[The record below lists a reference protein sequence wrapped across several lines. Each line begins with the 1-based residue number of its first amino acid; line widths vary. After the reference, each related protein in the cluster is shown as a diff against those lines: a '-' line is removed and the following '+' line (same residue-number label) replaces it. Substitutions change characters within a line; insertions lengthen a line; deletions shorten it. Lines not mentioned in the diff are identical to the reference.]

1 MRRLLYL
8 IIYIL
13 PSPFLFAQVTAP
25 SQQGRAG
32 GVSLVEALQALAQE
46 HPDYTIDIM
55 TEVLTEL
62 RTTARPKGQ
71 SVPDDVRRL
80 CKGLP
85 VRMNTDGR
93 HITVQAKRKQRLQAI
108 VLGGYVEDGFLKM
121 PLPEARVSI
130 LSTDSTVVVDS
141 AQITRF
147 FGRNMRLVGAHYAA
161 EVSGLLKEY
170 LVRAQLDGYDDQWQ
184 RVAVPAGEKEVD
196 VPTLSMHKMQGKT
209 MKELVVTATKV
220 KFFWRGDTLVYDA
233 TAFQLP
239 QGSMLGD
246 LIRQM
251 PGVTLN
257 EQGEI
262 FVNGRKV
269 DELLLGS
276 HTFFGGNKRVL
287 MENLP
292 YYTVK
297 TLKVYEK
304 QTEKNEAL
312 GYDVEPKK
320 YVMDVNLK
328 DEYSRGYIA
337 NVEVAGGTEKRYL
350 GRGFLLG
357 FTNRVR
363 STFLGNINNVNET
376 RHVGQQGHW
385 RPGTAPQSLLT
396 TRSVAGEVAYY
407 AKEDKVKEIFR
418 AEFTSTNDEQTMRQ
432 RREQYLDGLTP
443 TSRTETFN
451 RLSNNRLN
459 LHNEFTVKKPWTF
472 ITADFRYAHRNG
484 SMHSAFEEWADSLTI
499 LQRTVG
505 MNEGTT
511 WGLTADAQ
519 GTVKFRRPKQHIS
532 YYGWVNHDS
541 EETEEGTQYQTSPLK
556 DPPQPSLK
564 GREKASPFKGEVGEG
579 LSSPNAGESLNSRS
593 IRNRYTGGMVSL
605 TYFKELGHD
614 LQLSAGD
621 GANVTVTDNHDWLYH
636 PDTLLLPSQLD
647 ALTAITDPSNS
658 YDLHRRRW
666 EHNPGVSLSKH
677 GTYMHPQIHMTIGYQ
692 RWSIGMGVPVVHER
706 IHYQRGLF
714 SPPFKGGA
722 GGGSID
728 TIARQTT
735 VVLDPHASFR
745 HVWKD
750 GKRDISLHAG
760 YKNTPAELLDRIDW
774 RDDSRPL
781 VVKLGNHALKGTAK
795 TSLGASY
802 SDQTAPRQGMYYL
815 DAKFDYHHRAVS
827 QSVTYNPATG
837 VYTYKP
843 MNISGTYVAHA
854 NFSTDRKIGQ
864 KGYWTWHV
872 NSGIDWNHAKDHAML
887 ASPAPDA
894 PRSVPDGFRSVL
906 DGFSLET
913 TSHVNTVNTLTLNSA
928 GHIQYDHNHL
938 NIRALADARWR
949 HSEGQMQDF
958 AVLNAIDFHYGLTA
972 RYTTPRLWAKASE
985 GLTLSADGI
994 MYSRRGYGNSLLN
1007 TDDFVLNASL
1017 SQPLWKGK
1025 LILRMEAFDLLHQ
1038 LSATHYEVNALG
1050 RTETWYR
1057 TLPRYVMLHVVYHW
1071 NRNPKR

>member
-1 MRRLLYL
+1 
-8 IIYIL
+8 
-13 PSPFLFAQVTAP
+13 
-25 SQQGRAG
+25 
-32 GVSLVEALQALAQE
+32 LQALAHD
-46 HPDYTIDIM
+46 HPEYTIDIL
-55 TEVLTEL
+55 TDGLTEL
-62 RTTARPKGQ
+62 RTSARTRGQ

-85 VRMNTDGR
+85 VRVNTDGR
-93 HITVQAKRKQRLQAI
+93 HITVQSKRKQRLQTI

-121 PLPEARVSI
+121 PLPEARISVFAA
-130 LSTDSTVVVDS
+130 DSTVVVDS
-141 AQITRF
+141 AQMVRF
-147 FGRNMRLVGAHYAA
+147 YGRSMRLVGAHYTA
-161 EVSGLLKEY
+161 EVSGLPKEY
-170 LVRAQLDGYDDQWQ
+170 LVRAQLDGYEDQWQ
-184 RVAVPAGEKEVD
+184 RVPVPAGEQEVE
-196 VPTLSMHKMQGKT
+196 VPKLRMRKMQGKT
-209 MKELVVTATKV
+209 LKEVVVTATKV

-233 TAFQLP
+233 TAFQMP

-337 NVEVAGGTEKRYL
+337 NVEAAGGTDKRYL

-357 FTNRVR
+357 FTDRVR
-363 STFLGNINNVNET
+363 TTLLGNINNVNES
-376 RHVGQQGHW
+376 RHIGQQGHW

-407 AKEDKVKEIFR
+407 AKEDKVKNIFR
-418 AEFTSTNDEQTMRQ
+418 AEFTSTSDEQTMHQ

-443 TSRTETFN
+443 TARTEAFN
-451 RLSNNRLN
+451 RQGNNRLN
-459 LHNEFTVKKPWTF
+459 LHNDFTLKKPWTYV
-472 ITADFRYAHRNG
+472 TADFRYAHRDG

-505 MNEGTT
+505 MSEGTT
-511 WGLTADAQ
+511 WGLSADAQ
-519 GTVKFRRPKQHIS
+519 GTIRFRRPKQHIS
-532 YYGWVNHDS
+532 YSGWVNH
-541 EETEEGTQYQTSPLK
+541 ETEKKEEGTQYQTTSTGK
-556 DPPQPSLK
+556 
-564 GREKASPFKGEVGEG
+564 
-579 LSSPNAGESLNSRS
+579 SLNARS
-593 IRNRYTGGMVSL
+593 IRNRWTGGVASF
-605 TYFKELGHD
+605 TYHKELGHD
-614 LQLSAGD
+614 LTLSAGD

-647 ALTAITDPSNS
+647 ALAAITDPRNS

-666 EHNPGVSLSKH
+666 EHKPGISLSKH
-677 GTYMHPQIHMTIGYQ
+677 GTYIHPQVHMTVGYQ

-706 IHYQRGLF
+706 ISYQRGV
-714 SPPFKGGA
+714 
-722 GGGSID
+722 ID

-735 VVLDPHASFR
+735 VILDPHASFR

-750 GKRDISLHAG
+750 GKRDVSLHAG
-760 YKNTPAELLDRIDW
+760 YKNAPAELLDRIDW
-774 RDDSRPL
+774 RDDSQPL
-781 VVKLGNHALKGTAK
+781 IVKLGNHDLKGTAK
-795 TSLGASY
+795 TSLSASY
-802 SDQTAPRQGMYYL
+802 YDRTAPRQGMYYL
-815 DAKFDYHHRAVS
+815 DAKFDYYHRVVS
-827 QSVTYNPATG
+827 QSVAYSPATG

-843 MNISGTYVAHA
+843 TNISGTYVAHA

-887 ASPAPDA
+887 QTPSSLPVKGRSRPLTHSESP
-894 PRSVPDGFRSVL
+894 
-906 DGFSLET
+906 SLYGKAGEGL
-913 TSHVNTVNTLTLNSA
+913 NTVNTLTLNGA
-928 GHIQYDHNHL
+928 GHIQYDHNRL
-938 NIRALADARWR
+938 NIRALAEARWR

-958 AVLNAIDFHYGLTA
+958 AVLNATDFHYGLTA
-972 RYTTPRLWAKASE
+972 RYTTPDLGKKAG

-994 MYSRRGYGNSLLN
+994 MYSRRGYGSSLLN

-1017 SQPLWKGK
+1017 SQPFWKGK
-1025 LILRMEAFDLLHQ
+1025 LILRLEAFDLLHQ
-1038 LSATHYEVNALG
+1038 LSSTRYEVNALG

-1071 NRNPKR
+1071 NRNPKRDR

>member
-1 MRRLLYL
+1 MRRFLYL
-8 IIYIL
+8 IIYL
-13 PSPFLFAQVTAP
+13 LSSSFLSAQVTAP
-25 SQQGRAG
+25 SQDTSQPLREGKGERAG
-32 GVSLVEALQALAQE
+32 GESLIEALQALAQE
-46 HPDYTIDIM
+46 HPDYTIDIL
-55 TEVLTEL
+55 TEGLTEL
-62 RTTARPKGQ
+62 RTSARTRGQ
-71 SVPDDVRRL
+71 DVPNDVRRL

-85 VRMNTDGR
+85 VRVNTDGR
-93 HITVQAKRKQRLQAI
+93 HITVQAKRKQRLQTI

-121 PLPEARVSI
+121 PLPEARISV
-130 LSTDSTVVVDS
+130 LAADSTVVVDS
-141 AQITRF
+141 AQMVRF
-147 FGRNMRLVGAHYAA
+147 YGRGMRLVGAHYTA
-161 EVSGLLKEY
+161 EVSGLPKEY

-184 RVAVPAGEKEVD
+184 RVPVPAGEQEGEV
-196 VPTLSMHKMQGKT
+196 PKLSMRKMQGKT
-209 MKELVVTATKV
+209 LKEVVVTATKV

-233 TAFQLP
+233 TAFQMP

-276 HTFFGGNKRVL
+276 HTFFGSNKRVL

-337 NVEVAGGTEKRYL
+337 NVEAAGGTDKRYL

-357 FTNRVR
+357 FTDRVR
-363 STFLGNINNVNET
+363 TTLLGNLNNVNES
-376 RHVGQQGHW
+376 RHVGEQGHW
-385 RPGTAPQSLLT
+385 RPGSAPQSLLT

-407 AKEDKVKEIFR
+407 AKEDKVKNHFR
-418 AEFTSTNDEQTMRQ
+418 TEFTSTSDEQTMRQ
-432 RREQYLDGLTP
+432 RREQYLGGLT
-443 TSRTETFN
+443 TTARTEAFN
-451 RLSNNRLN
+451 RVGNNRLN
-459 LHNEFTVKKPWTF
+459 LHNDFTLKKPWTYV
-472 ITADFRYAHRNG
+472 TADFRYAHRNG
-484 SMHSAFEEWADSLTI
+484 SMHSAFEERADSLTI

-505 MNEGTT
+505 MNEATT

-532 YYGWVNHDS
+532 YYGYVNHQD
-541 EETEEGTQYQTSPLK
+541 EKTEEGTRYQTAEVACPTV
-556 DPPQPSLK
+556 PPSGQTTH
-564 GREKASPFKGEVGEG
+564 
-579 LSSPNAGESLNSRS
+579 NSRS
-593 IRNRYTGGMVSL
+593 IRNRWTGGMASL
-605 TYFKELGHD
+605 SYHKELGHD
-614 LQLSAGD
+614 LTLSAGD
-621 GANVTVTDNHDWLYH
+621 GADVIVSDNHDWLYH

-647 ALTAITDPSNS
+647 ALTAITDPQNS
-658 YDLHRRRW
+658 YDQHRRRW
-666 EHNPGVSLSKH
+666 EHKPGVSLSKH
-677 GTYMHPQIHMTIGYQ
+677 GTYMHPQVHMTIGYQ

-706 IHYQRGLF
+706 IHYQRGQ
-714 SPPFKGGA
+714 
-722 GGGSID
+722 ID

-735 VVLDPHASFR
+735 LILDPHASFR

-750 GKRDISLHAG
+750 GKRDFRLSAG
-760 YKNTPAELLDRIDW
+760 YKNAPAELLDRIDW

-781 VVKLGNHALKGTAK
+781 VVKLGNHNLKGAAR
-795 TSLGASY
+795 TSLSASY

-815 DAKFDYHHRAVS
+815 DAKFDYYHRVVS
-827 QSVTYNPATG
+827 QSVAYNPATG

-864 KGYWTWHV
+864 KGRWTWHV

-887 ASPAPDA
+887 QTPSSLPVKERSRPLTHSESP
-894 PRSVPDGFRSVL
+894 
-906 DGFSLET
+906 SLYGRAGEGL
-913 TSHVNTVNTLTLNSA
+913 NTVNTLTLNGA
-928 GHIQYDHNHL
+928 GHIQYDHKGL
-938 NIRALADARWR
+938 NIRALAEARWR
-949 HSEGQMQDF
+949 HSEGLREGEQGSGMGQMQDF
-958 AVLNAIDFHYGLTA
+958 AVLNAVDFQYGLTA

-994 MYSRRGYGNSLLN
+994 MYSRRGYGSSLLN

-1017 SQPLWKGK
+1017 SQPFWKSK
-1025 LILRMEAFDLLHQ
+1025 LILRLEAFDLLHQ
-1038 LSATHYEVNALG
+1038 LSPTHYEVNALG

-1057 TLPRYVMLHVVYHW
+1057 TLPRYVMFHVVYHW
-1071 NRNPKR
+1071 NRNPKRNR

>member
-1 MRRLLYL
+1 MKKLLYL
-8 IIYIL
+8 IIYIYS
-13 PSPFLFAQVTAP
+13 SPFLSAQVTAP
-25 SQQGRAG
+25 SQHGRAG
-32 GVSLVEALQALAQE
+32 GESLIEALQALAQE
-46 HPDYTIDIM
+46 HPDYTIDIL
-55 TEVLTEL
+55 TEGLTEL
-62 RTTARPKGQ
+62 RTSARTRGRG
-71 SVPDDVRRL
+71 VPDDVRRL

-85 VRMNTDGR
+85 VRVNTDGR
-93 HITVQAKRKQRLQAI
+93 HITVQAKRKQRLQTI

-121 PLPEARVSI
+121 PLPEARIYV
-130 LSTDSTVVVDS
+130 LAADSTVVVDS
-141 AQITRF
+141 AQMVRF
-147 FGRNMRLVGAHYAA
+147 YGRGMRLVGAHYTA
-161 EVSGLLKEY
+161 EVSGLPKEY

-184 RVAVPAGEKEVD
+184 RVPVPAGEQEVE
-196 VPTLSMHKMQGKT
+196 VPKLSMRKMQGKT
-209 MKELVVTATKV
+209 LKEVVVTATKV

-276 HTFFGGNKRVL
+276 RTFFGGNKRVL

-304 QTEKNEAL
+304 QTDKNEAL

-337 NVEVAGGTEKRYL
+337 NVEAAGGTDKRYL

-357 FTNRVR
+357 FTDRVR
-363 STFLGNINNVNET
+363 TTLLGNLNNVNES
-376 RHVGQQGHW
+376 RHVGEQGHW
-385 RPGTAPQSLLT
+385 RPGSAPQSLLT

-407 AKEDKVKEIFR
+407 AKEDKVKNVFR
-418 AEFTSTNDEQTMRQ
+418 AEFTSTSDEQTMHQ
-432 RREQYLDGLTP
+432 RREQYLDGLKP
-443 TSRTETFN
+443 TAQIEAFN
-451 RLSNNRLN
+451 RLGNNRLN
-459 LHNEFTVKKPWTF
+459 LHNDFTLKKPWTCV
-472 ITADFRYAHRNG
+472 TADFRYAHRDG

-505 MNEGTT
+505 MSEGTT

-519 GTVKFRRPKQHIS
+519 GTIRFRRPKQHIS
-532 YYGWVNHDS
+532 YYGWINH
-541 EETEEGTQYQTSPLK
+541 ETEKTEEGTQYQTTNTGK
-556 DPPQPSLK
+556 
-564 GREKASPFKGEVGEG
+564 
-579 LSSPNAGESLNSRS
+579 SLNARS
-593 IRNRYTGGMVSL
+593 IRNRWTGGMASL
-605 TYFKELGHD
+605 SYHKELGHD
-614 LQLSAGD
+614 LTLSAGD
-621 GANVTVTDNHDWLYH
+621 GANITVTDNHDWLYH

-647 ALTAITDPSNS
+647 ALAAITDPRNS

-666 EHNPGVSLSKH
+666 EHKPSISLSKS
-677 GTYMHPQIHMTIGYQ
+677 GTYIHPQIHMTVGYQ

-706 IHYQRGLF
+706 ISYQRGV
-714 SPPFKGGA
+714 
-722 GGGSID
+722 ID

-735 VVLDPHASFR
+735 VILDPHASFR

-750 GKRDISLHAG
+750 GKRDISFHAG
-760 YKNTPAELLDRIDW
+760 YKNAPAELLDRIDW
-774 RDDSRPL
+774 RDDSHPL
-781 VVKLGNHALKGTAK
+781 IVKIGNPDLKGTAK
-795 TSLGASY
+795 TSLSASY
-802 SDQTAPRQGMYYL
+802 YDRTAPRQGMYYL
-815 DAKFDYHHRAVS
+815 DAKFDYYHRAVS
-827 QSVTYNPATG
+827 QSVAYNPATG

-843 MNISGTYVAHA
+843 RNISGTYVAHA

-864 KGYWTWHV
+864 KGRWTWHV

-887 ASPAPDA
+887 QTPPSLPVKKEAP
-894 PRSVPDGFRSVL
+894 
-906 DGFSLET
+906 SLTGGPGEGL
-913 TSHVNTVNTLTLNSA
+913 NTVNTLTLNGA
-928 GHIQYDHNHL
+928 GHIQYDHKGL
-938 NIRALADARWR
+938 NIRALAEARWR
-949 HSEGQMQDF
+949 HSEGLREGGQGSGMGQMQDF
-958 AVLNAIDFHYGLTA
+958 AVLNAVDFQYGLTA

-994 MYSRRGYGNSLLN
+994 MYSRRGYGSSLLN

-1017 SQPLWKGK
+1017 SQPLFRGR
-1025 LILRMEAFDLLHQ
+1025 LILRLEAFDLLHQ
-1038 LSATHYEVNALG
+1038 LSSTRYEVNALG

-1057 TLPRYVMLHVVYHW
+1057 TLPRYVMFHVVYHW
-1071 NRNPKR
+1071 SRTPKTAGK

>member
-13 PSPFLFAQVTAP
+13 SSPFLSAQVTAP
-25 SQQGRAG
+25 SLQGRAG
-32 GVSLVEALQALAQE
+32 GESLVEALQALAQK
-46 HPDYTIDIM
+46 HPDYTIDIL
-55 TEVLTEL
+55 TDGLTEL
-62 RTTARPKGQ
+62 RISARPKGQ

-85 VRMNTDGR
+85 VRVNTDGK
-93 HITVQAKRKQRLQAI
+93 HITVQAKRKQRLQTI
-108 VLGGYVEDGFLKM
+108 VLGGKVEDGFLKM
-121 PLPEARVSI
+121 PLPEAHVSI
-130 LSTDSTVVVDS
+130 LSADSTVIVDS
-141 AQITRF
+141 AQMTPFI
-147 FGRNMRLVGAHYAA
+147 GRGERIVMAHYAA
-161 EVSGLLKEY
+161 EVSGLAKEY

-184 RVAVPAGEKEVD
+184 RVPVPAGEKEVE
-196 VPTLSMHKMQGKT
+196 VPKLSMRKMQGKT

-220 KFFWRGDTLVYDA
+220 KFFWRGDTLIYDA

-337 NVEVAGGTEKRYL
+337 NVEAAGGTDKRYL

-357 FTNRVR
+357 FTDRVR
-363 STFLGNINNVNET
+363 TTLLGNINNVNES
-376 RHVGQQGHW
+376 RHIGQQGHW

-418 AEFTSTNDEQTMRQ
+418 AEFTSTSDEQTMHQ

-443 TSRTETFN
+443 TARTDAFN
-451 RLSNNRLN
+451 RQGNNRLN
-459 LHNEFTVKKPWTF
+459 LHNEFTLKKPWTYV
-472 ITADFRYAHRNG
+472 TADFRYAHRDG
-484 SMHSAFEEWADSLTI
+484 SMHSAFEEKADSLTI

-505 MNEGTT
+505 MNEATT
-511 WGLTADAQ
+511 WGLSADAQ

-532 YYGWVNHDS
+532 YYTCVIHNN
-541 EETEEGTQYQTSPLK
+541 EETEEGSQYQTT
-556 DPPQPSLK
+556 
-564 GREKASPFKGEVGEG
+564 
-579 LSSPNAGESLNSRS
+579 NTGESLNARS
-593 IRNRYTGGMVSL
+593 IRNRWTGGLASL
-605 TYFKELGHD
+605 SYHKELGHD
-614 LQLSAGD
+614 LTLSVGD

-647 ALTAITDPSNS
+647 ALTAITDPGNS

-666 EHNPGVSLSKH
+666 EHKPGISLSKH
-677 GTYMHPQIHMTIGYQ
+677 GTYIHPQIHMTIGYQ
-692 RWSIGMGVPVVHER
+692 RWSISMGVPVVHER
-706 IHYQRGLF
+706 ISYQRGV
-714 SPPFKGGA
+714 
-722 GGGSID
+722 ID

-735 VVLDPHASFR
+735 VILDPHASFR

-750 GKRDISLHAG
+750 GKRDIHLHAS
-760 YKNTPAELLDRIDW
+760 YKNAPAELLDRIDW
-774 RDDSRPL
+774 RDDSHPL
-781 VVKLGNHALKGTAK
+781 IVKLGNHDLKGAAM
-795 TSLGASY
+795 TSLSASY

-815 DAKFDYHHRAVS
+815 DAKFDYYHRVVS
-827 QSVTYNPATG
+827 QSVAYNPATG

-843 MNISGTYVAHA
+843 QNISGTYVAHA

-872 NSGIDWNHAKDHAML
+872 NSGIDWNHAKDHAIIQTTPNL
-887 ASPAPDA
+887 PVEGRSRPLTHSESP
-894 PRSVPDGFRSVL
+894 
-906 DGFSLET
+906 SLYGRAGEGL
-913 TSHVNTVNTLTLNSA
+913 NTVNTLTLNGA
-928 GHIQYDHNHL
+928 GHIQYDHNRL
-938 NIRALADARWR
+938 NIRAQADARWR
-949 HSEGQMQDF
+949 HSNGQMYDF
-958 AVLNAIDFHYGLTA
+958 AVLNAVDFEYGLTA
-972 RYTTPRLWAKASE
+972 RYTTPDLGKKVG
-985 GLTLSADGI
+985 GLTLSADAT
-994 MYSRRGYGNSLLN
+994 MYSRRGYGSSLLN

-1017 SQPLWKGK
+1017 SQPFWKGK
-1025 LILRMEAFDLLHQ
+1025 LILRLEAFDLLHQ
-1038 LSATHYEVNALG
+1038 LSSTRYEVNALG

-1057 TLPRYVMLHVVYHW
+1057 TMPRYVMFHVVYHW
-1071 NRNPKR
+1071 NRNPKRGR

>member
-8 IIYIL
+8 IIYMFVSSHL
-13 PSPFLFAQVTAP
+13 SAQTNAE
-25 SQQGRAG
+25 G
-32 GVSLVEALQALAQE
+32 GTLLVEALQALAQA
-46 HPDYTIDIM
+46 HTDYTIDIM
-55 TEVLTEL
+55 TEGLTEL

-85 VRMNTDGR
+85 VKINTDGR
-93 HITVQAKRKQRLQAI
+93 HITVQAKRKQRLQTI
-108 VLGGYVEDGFLKM
+108 VLGGKVEDGFLKM
-121 PLPEARVSI
+121 PLPEAHISI
-130 LSTDSTVVVDS
+130 LATDSTVVVDK
-141 AQITRF
+141 APIMRF
-147 FGRNMRLVGAHYAA
+147 YGRGERIVMAHYAA
-161 EVSGLLKEY
+161 EVSGLPMEY

-184 RVAVPAGEKEVD
+184 RVPVPAGEQEVE
-196 VPTLSMHKMQGKT
+196 VPTLSMRKMQGKT
-209 MKELVVTATKV
+209 MKEVVVTATKV
-220 KFFWRGDTLVYDA
+220 KFFWHGDTLIYDA

-239 QGSMLGD
+239 EGSMLGD

-297 TLKVYEK
+297 NLKVYEK
-304 QTEKNEAL
+304 QTDKNEAL
-312 GYDVEPKK
+312 GYDVESKK

-337 NVEVAGGTEKRYL
+337 NVEAAGGTDQRYL

-357 FTNRVR
+357 FTDRLR
-363 STFLGNINNVNET
+363 LTLLGNVNNVNET
-376 RHVGQQGHW
+376 RHAGQSDHW
-385 RPGTAPQSLLT
+385 TPAKMPRSELT
-396 TRSVAGEVAYY
+396 TRSVAGEVSYY
-407 AKEDKVKEIFR
+407 AKEDKVKNNFR
-418 AEFTSTNDEQTMRQ
+418 AEFTSTSDEQTMRQ
-432 RREQYLDGLTP
+432 HREQYLDGLTP
-443 TSRTETFN
+443 TSRTESFN
-451 RLSNNRLN
+451 RQGNNRLN
-459 LHNEFTVKKPWTF
+459 LHNDFTVKKPWAY

-484 SMHSAFEEWADSLTI
+484 SMHSAFEEWNDSLLTA

-532 YYGWVNHDS
+532 YYTYVNHDN
-541 EETEEGTQYQTSPLK
+541 EETEEGTQFQTT
-556 DPPQPSLK
+556 
-564 GREKASPFKGEVGEG
+564 
-579 LSSPNAGESLNSRS
+579 SSSITEESLNSRS
-593 IRNRYTGGMVSL
+593 IRNHTTWGMASF
-605 TYFKELGHD
+605 TYHKELGHD
-614 LQLSAGD
+614 LTLSAGD
-621 GANVTVTDNHDWLYH
+621 GATAMVTDNHDWLYH

-647 ALTAITDPSNS
+647 ALTAITDPGNS

-666 EHNPGVSLSKH
+666 EHKPGVSLSKS
-677 GTYMHPQIHMTIGYQ
+677 GTYMHPLVHMTIGYQ
-692 RWSIGMGVPVVHER
+692 RWSIGMGVPVIHER
-706 IHYQRGLF
+706 LSYQRGV
-714 SPPFKGGA
+714 
-722 GGGSID
+722 ID

-735 VVLDPHASFR
+735 IVLDPHASFR
-745 HVWKD
+745 HVWKG
-750 GKRDISLHAG
+750 GKRDFHLSAS
-760 YKNTPAELLDRIDW
+760 YKNAPAELLDRIDW
-774 RDDSRPL
+774 RDDSHPL
-781 VVKLGNHALKGTAK
+781 VVKLGNHNLKGTAK
-795 TSLGASY
+795 TSVSAEY
-802 SDQTAPRQGMYYL
+802 SDWPTPLQSMYM

-827 QSVTYNPATG
+827 QSVTYDPATG
-837 VYTYKP
+837 VYTYQP

-872 NSGIDWNHAKDHAML
+872 NSGIDWNHAKDHSML
-887 ASPAPDA
+887 IGDT
-894 PRSVPDGFRSVL
+894 
-906 DGFSLET
+906 E
-913 TSHVNTVNTLTLNSA
+913 SHVNTVNTLTLNGA
-928 GHIQYDHNHL
+928 GHIQYDHKGL

-949 HSEGQMQDF
+949 HSEGEMQDF
-958 AVLNAIDFHYGLTA
+958 DVLNAIDYEYGLTA
-972 RYTTPRLWAKASE
+972 RYTTPALCGTKVG
-985 GLTLSADGI
+985 GLTLSADAT
-994 MYSRRGYGNSLLN
+994 MYSRRGYGSRDLN

-1017 SQPLWKGK
+1017 SQPFWKGK
-1025 LILRMEAFDLLHQ
+1025 LILRVEAFDLLHQ

-1057 TLPRYVMLHVVYHW
+1057 TLPRYVMFHVVYHW
-1071 NRNPKR
+1071 NRNPKRNK

>member
-13 PSPFLFAQVTAP
+13 VAGPLSAQEDGSRP
-25 SQQGRAG
+25 
-32 GVSLVEALQALAQE
+32 LIEALQTIARE
-46 HPDYTIDIM
+46 HPEYTIDIM
-55 TEVLTEL
+55 TEGLTEL
-62 RTTARPKGQ
+62 RTSVRPKGQ
-71 SVPDDVRRL
+71 RVLDDVRRL

-85 VRMNTDGR
+85 VKVNTDGR
-93 HITVQAKRKQRLQAI
+93 HITVQAKRKQRLQTI
-108 VLGGYVEDGFLKM
+108 VLGGKVEDGFLKM
-121 PLPEARVSI
+121 PLPEAHISI
-130 LSTDSTVVVDS
+130 FSADSTVVVDS
-141 AQITRF
+141 AQMMRF
-147 FGRNMRLVGAHYAA
+147 IGRGERIVMARYSA
-161 EVSGLLKEY
+161 EVSGLAKEY

-184 RVAVPAGEKEVD
+184 RVAVPAGEQEVEA
-196 VPTLSMHKMQGKT
+196 PTLSMRKMQGKT

-220 KFFWRGDTLVYDA
+220 KFFWRGDTLIYDA

-239 QGSMLGD
+239 EGSMLGD

-257 EQGEI
+257 DQGEI
-262 FVNGRKV
+262 FVHGRKV

-297 TLKVYEK
+297 TVKVYEK

-312 GYDVEPKK
+312 GYDVEPRK

-337 NVEVAGGTEKRYL
+337 NVEAAGGTEKRYL

-357 FTNRVR
+357 FTDRLR
-363 STFLGNINNVNET
+363 LTLLGNVNNVNET
-376 RHVGQQGHW
+376 RHAGQSGHW
-385 RPGTAPQSLLT
+385 TPAKMPRSELT
-396 TRSVAGEVAYY
+396 TRSVAGELAYY

-432 RREQYLDGLTP
+432 HREQYLGGLKP
-443 TSRTETFN
+443 TAQTEAFN
-451 RLSNNRLN
+451 RQGNNRLN
-459 LHNEFTVKKPWTF
+459 LHNDLTIKKPWTY

-519 GTVKFRRPKQHIS
+519 GTVKFRRPKQHIF
-532 YYGWVNHDS
+532 YYGWVNYEN
-541 EETEEGTQYQTSPLK
+541 EETEEGKLYQTTPL
-556 DPPQPSLK
+556 
-564 GREKASPFKGEVGEG
+564 
-579 LSSPNAGESLNSRS
+579 PNKGESLNARS
-593 IRNRYTGGMVSL
+593 IRNRWTGGVASF
-605 TYFKELGHD
+605 TYHKELGHD
-614 LQLSAGD
+614 LTLSAGD

-647 ALTAITDPSNS
+647 ALTAITDPRNS

-666 EHNPGVSLSKH
+666 EHKPGISLSKN
-677 GTYMHPQIHMTIGYQ
+677 GTYIHPQVHMTVGYQ

-735 VVLDPHASFR
+735 VILDPHASFR

-750 GKRDISLHAG
+750 GKRDIRLHAS
-760 YKNTPAELLDRIDW
+760 YKNAPAELLDRIDW
-774 RDDSRPL
+774 RDDSHPL
-781 VVKLGNHALKGTAK
+781 IVKLGNHNLKGAAG
-795 TSLGASY
+795 TSLSAEY
-802 SDQTAPRQGMYYL
+802 FDRTAPRQGMYYL
-815 DAKFDYHHRAVS
+815 DAKFDYYHRIVS
-827 QSVTYNPATG
+827 QSVAYNPATG

-887 ASPAPDA
+887 VGDS
-894 PRSVPDGFRSVL
+894 
-906 DGFSLET
+906 E
-913 TSHVNTVNTLTLNSA
+913 SHVNTVNNLTLNGA
-928 GHIQYDHNHL
+928 GHIQYDHKGL

-949 HSEGQMQDF
+949 HSEGQMRDF
-958 AVLNAIDFHYGLTA
+958 DVLNAIDFEYGLTA
-972 RYTTPRLWAKASE
+972 RYTTPAFCGTKVG
-985 GLTLSADGI
+985 GLTLSADAT
-994 MYSRRGYGNSLLN
+994 MYSRRGYGSLDLN

-1017 SQPLWKGK
+1017 SQPFWKGK
-1025 LILRMEAFDLLHQ
+1025 LILRVEAFDLLGQ
-1038 LSATHYEVNALG
+1038 LSCTQYEVNALG

-1057 TLPRYVMLHVVYHW
+1057 TLPRYLMFHVVYHW
-1071 NRNPKR
+1071 NRNPKTRGK

>member
-1 MRRLLYL
+1 MKKLLYL
-8 IIYIL
+8 IIYVCAVCPL
-13 PSPFLFAQVTAP
+13 SAQTKTE
-25 SQQGRAG
+25 G
-32 GVSLVEALQALAQE
+32 GTLLVEALQALAQA
-46 HPDYTIDIM
+46 HTDYTIDIM
-55 TEVLTEL
+55 TEGLTEL
-62 RTTARPKGQ
+62 RTTARLKGQ

-85 VRMNTDGR
+85 VRVNTDGR
-93 HITVQAKRKQRLQAI
+93 HITVQAKRRQRLQTI

-121 PLPEARVSI
+121 PLPEARISV
-130 LSTDSTVVVDS
+130 LAADSTVVVDS
-141 AQITRF
+141 AQMTRF
-147 FGRNMRLVGAHYAA
+147 YGRNMRLVGAHYAA
-161 EVSGLLKEY
+161 EVSGLPREY
-170 LVRAQLDGYDDQWQ
+170 LVRAQLDGYDDLWQ
-184 RVAVPAGEKEVD
+184 RVPVPAGEKEVE
-196 VPTLSMHKMQGKT
+196 VPKLSMRKMQGKT

-297 TLKVYEK
+297 TVKVYEK

-337 NVEVAGGTEKRYL
+337 NVEAAGGWPIPNPSRREGNHPSLGEGKGVGL

-357 FTNRVR
+357 FTDRVR
-363 STFLGNINNVNET
+363 TTLLGNINNVNES
-376 RHVGQQGHW
+376 RHIGQQDHW
-385 RPGTAPQSLLT
+385 RPGSAPQSLLT

-418 AEFTSTNDEQTMRQ
+418 AEFTSTSNEQTMRQ

-443 TSRTETFN
+443 TARTESFN
-451 RLSNNRLN
+451 RQGNNRLN
-459 LHNEFTVKKPWTF
+459 LHNDFTLKKPWTYV
-472 ITADFRYAHRNG
+472 TADFRYAHRNG
-484 SMHSAFEEWADSLTI
+484 SMRSAFEERADSLTI

-511 WGLTADAQ
+511 WGLSADAQ
-519 GTVKFRRPKQHIS
+519 GTIKFHRPKQHIS
-532 YYGWVNHDS
+532 YFGWINYEN
-541 EETEEGTQYQTSPLK
+541 EETEEGEKTLSNL
-556 DPPQPSLK
+556 SLK
-564 GREKASPFKGEVGEG
+564 GRGFLPSFEEG
-579 LSSPNAGESLNSRS
+579 QGRVFNARS
-593 IRNRYTGGMVSL
+593 IRNRYTGGMASL
-605 TYFKELGHD
+605 SYFKDLGHD
-614 LQLSAGD
+614 LQLSVGD
-621 GANVTVTDNHDWLYH
+621 GANVTVTDNHDWVYH

-666 EHNPGVSLSKH
+666 EHKPGISLSKN
-677 GTYMHPQIHMTIGYQ
+677 GTYIHPQIHMTVGYQ
-692 RWSIGMGVPVVHER
+692 RWSIGMGVPVLHER
-706 IHYQRGLF
+706 IHYQRGV
-714 SPPFKGGA
+714 
-722 GGGSID
+722 ID

-735 VVLDPHASFR
+735 VILDPHASFR

-750 GKRDISLHAG
+750 GKRDFRLSTG
-760 YKNTPAELLDRIDW
+760 YKNAPAELLDRIDW

-781 VVKLGNHALKGTAK
+781 IVKLGNHNLKGAAR
-795 TSLGASY
+795 TSLSAEY
-802 SDQTAPRQGMYYL
+802 FDHTAPRQGMYYL
-815 DAKFDYHHRAVS
+815 DAKFDYYHRTVS
-827 QSVTYNPATG
+827 QSVAYNPATG
-837 VYTYKP
+837 VYTYQP
-843 MNISGTYVAHA
+843 TNVRGTYVAHA

-887 ASPAPDA
+887 S
-894 PRSVPDGFRSVL
+894 RSVPDGSASVPDSSRSVPDGSSSVL
-906 DGFSLET
+906 DGFSLEPQ
-913 TSHVNTVNTLTLNSA
+913 SHLNTVNTLTLNGA

-938 NIRALADARWR
+938 NLRALAEARWR
-949 HSEGQMQDF
+949 HSEGAMQDF
-958 AVLNAIDFHYGLTA
+958 AVLNAVDFHYGLTA

-1025 LILRMEAFDLLHQ
+1025 LILRVEAFDLLHQ
-1038 LSATHYEVNALG
+1038 LSTTHYEVNALG

>member
-8 IIYIL
+8 IIYVCVAGQL
-13 PSPFLFAQVTAP
+13 SAQTKTE
-25 SQQGRAG
+25 G
-32 GVSLVEALQALAQE
+32 GTLLAEALQALAQE
-46 HPDYTIDIM
+46 HTDYTIDIM
-55 TEVLTEL
+55 TEGLTEL

-85 VRMNTDGR
+85 VKVNMDGR
-93 HITVQAKRKQRLQAI
+93 HITVQAKRKQRLQTI

-121 PLPEARVSI
+121 PLPEARISVFAA
-130 LSTDSTVVVDS
+130 DSTMVVDS
-141 AQITRF
+141 AQMVRF
-147 FGRNMRLVGAHYAA
+147 YGRGMRLVGAHYTA
-161 EVSGLLKEY
+161 EVSGLPKEY

-184 RVAVPAGEKEVD
+184 RVPVPAGEQEVE
-196 VPTLSMHKMQGKT
+196 VPKLSMRKMQGKT
-209 MKELVVTATKV
+209 LKEVVVTATKV

-304 QTEKNEAL
+304 QTDKNEAL

-337 NVEVAGGTEKRYL
+337 NVEAAGGTDKRYL

-357 FTNRVR
+357 FTDRVR
-363 STFLGNINNVNET
+363 TTLLGNINNVNES
-376 RHVGQQGHW
+376 RHIGQQGHW

-407 AKEDKVKEIFR
+407 ATEDKVKNVLR
-418 AEFTSTNDEQTMRQ
+418 AEFTSTSDEQTMHQ
-432 RREQYLDGLTP
+432 RREQYLDGLT
-443 TSRTETFN
+443 TTARTETFN
-451 RLSNNRLN
+451 RQGNNRLN
-459 LHNEFTVKKPWTF
+459 LHNDFTLKKPWTYV
-472 ITADFRYAHRNG
+472 TADFRYAHRDG

-505 MNEGTT
+505 MSEGTT

-519 GTVKFRRPKQHIS
+519 GTIKFRRPKQHIS
-532 YYGWVNHDS
+532 YNGWVNYEN
-541 EETEEGTQYQTSPLK
+541 EETEEGTQYQTNN
-556 DPPQPSLK
+556 PS
-564 GREKASPFKGEVGEG
+564 GT
-579 LSSPNAGESLNSRS
+579 GESHNARS
-593 IRNRYTGGMVSL
+593 IRNRWTGGVASF
-605 TYFKELGHD
+605 TYHKELGHD
-614 LQLSAGD
+614 LTLSAGD

-647 ALTAITDPSNS
+647 ALRAITDPRNS

-666 EHNPGVSLSKH
+666 EHKPGISLSKS
-677 GTYMHPQIHMTIGYQ
+677 GTYIHPQIHMTVGYQ

-706 IHYQRGLF
+706 ISYQRGV
-714 SPPFKGGA
+714 
-722 GGGSID
+722 ID

-735 VVLDPHASFR
+735 VILDPHASFR

-760 YKNTPAELLDRIDW
+760 YKNAPAELLDRINW
-774 RDDSRPL
+774 RDDSHPL
-781 VVKLGNHALKGTAK
+781 VVKLGNPDLKGTAM
-795 TSLGASY
+795 TSLSASY
-802 SDQTAPRQGMYYL
+802 YDRTAPRQGMYYL
-815 DAKFDYHHRAVS
+815 DAKFDYYHRVVS
-827 QSVTYNPATG
+827 QSVAYNPATG

-843 MNISGTYVAHA
+843 QNISGTYVAHA

-887 ASPAPDA
+887 QTPPSLPVEGRRPPVRREEAP
-894 PRSVPDGFRSVL
+894 
-906 DGFSLET
+906 SLTGGQGEGL
-913 TSHVNTVNTLTLNSA
+913 NTVNTLTLNGA
-928 GHIQYDHNHL
+928 GHIQYDHNRL
-938 NIRALADARWR
+938 NIRALAEARWR

-958 AVLNAIDFHYGLTA
+958 AVLNATEFHYGLTA
-972 RYTTPRLWAKASE
+972 RYTTPDLGKKAG

-994 MYSRRGYGNSLLN
+994 MYSRRGYGSSLLN

-1017 SQPLWKGK
+1017 SQPFWKGK
-1025 LILRMEAFDLLHQ
+1025 LILRVEAFDLLHQ
-1038 LSATHYEVNALG
+1038 LSSTRYEVNALG

-1057 TLPRYVMLHVVYHW
+1057 TLPRYVMFHVVYHW

>member
-1 MRRLLYL
+1 MRRFLYL
-8 IIYIL
+8 I
-13 PSPFLFAQVTAP
+13 LFVLTAGQLAAQTKEGSDRP
-25 SQQGRAG
+25 
-32 GVSLVEALQALAQE
+32 LIEALQALAHE
-46 HPDYTIDIM
+46 HPEYTIDIL
-55 TEVLTEL
+55 TDGLTEL
-62 RTTARPKGQ
+62 RTSARTRGQ
-71 SVPDDVRRL
+71 SVSDDVRRL

-85 VRMNTDGR
+85 VRVNTDGK
-93 HITVQAKRKQRLQAI
+93 HITVQAKRKQRLQTI
-108 VLGGYVEDGFLKM
+108 VLGGKVEDGFLKM
-121 PLPEARVSI
+121 PLPEAHISI
-130 LSTDSTVVVDS
+130 LATDSTVIVDS
-141 AQITRF
+141 AQMTPFI
-147 FGRNMRLVGAHYAA
+147 GRGERIVMAHYAA
-161 EVSGLLKEY
+161 EVSGLAKEY

-184 RVAVPAGEKEVD
+184 RVPVPAGEQEVE
-196 VPTLSMHKMQGKT
+196 VPTLSMRKMQGKT
-209 MKELVVTATKV
+209 MKEVVVTATKV
-220 KFFWRGDTLVYDA
+220 KFFWRGDTLIYDA

-297 TLKVYEK
+297 TVKVYEK

-337 NVEVAGGTEKRYL
+337 NVEAAGGTEKRYL

-357 FTNRVR
+357 FTDRLR
-363 STFLGNINNVNET
+363 LTLLGNVNNVNET
-376 RHVGQQGHW
+376 RHAGQSGHW
-385 RPGTAPQSLLT
+385 TPAKMPRSELT
-396 TRSVAGEVAYY
+396 TRSVAGELAYY
-407 AKEDKVKEIFR
+407 AKEDKVKNHFR
-418 AEFTSTNDEQTMRQ
+418 TEFTSTSDEQTMRQ
-432 RREQYLDGLTP
+432 RREQYLGGLT
-443 TSRTETFN
+443 TTAQTESFNRQGNN
-451 RLSNNRLN
+451 RLS
-459 LHNEFTVKKPWTF
+459 LHNDLTIKKPWTY
-472 ITADFRYAHRNG
+472 ITADFRYAHRDG
-484 SMHSAFEEWADSLTI
+484 SMHSAFEEWTDSSTI

-519 GTVKFRRPKQHIS
+519 GTVKFRCPKQHIS
-532 YYGWVNHDS
+532 YYTYVNHNN
-541 EETEEGTQYQTSPLK
+541 EETEEGTQYQTT
-556 DPPQPSLK
+556 
-564 GREKASPFKGEVGEG
+564 
-579 LSSPNAGESLNSRS
+579 NTGESLNARS
-593 IRNRYTGGMVSL
+593 IRNRWTGGMASFS
-605 TYFKELGHD
+605 YHKELGHD
-614 LQLSAGD
+614 LTLSAGD

-647 ALTAITDPSNS
+647 ALTAITDPRNS

-666 EHNPGVSLSKH
+666 EHKPGISLSKG

-706 IHYQRGLF
+706 ISYQRGV
-714 SPPFKGGA
+714 
-722 GGGSID
+722 ID

-735 VVLDPHASFR
+735 VILDPHASFR

-750 GKRDISLHAG
+750 GKRDFRLSAS
-760 YKNTPAELLDRIDW
+760 YKNAPAELLDRIDW
-774 RDDSRPL
+774 RDDSHPL
-781 VVKLGNHALKGTAK
+781 IVKLGNHDLKGAAM
-795 TSLGASY
+795 TSLSASY

-815 DAKFDYHHRAVS
+815 DAKFDYYHRVVS
-827 QSVTYNPATG
+827 QSVAYNPATG

-872 NSGIDWNHAKDHAML
+872 NSGIDWNHAKDHAMIQTPPYL
-887 ASPAPDA
+887 PVKGRSHPLSRSKSP
-894 PRSVPDGFRSVL
+894 
-906 DGFSLET
+906 SLTGGWGEGL
-913 TSHVNTVNTLTLNSA
+913 NTVNTLTLNGA
-928 GHIQYDHNHL
+928 GHIQYDHKGL

-949 HSEGQMQDF
+949 HSEGKMQDF
-958 AVLNAIDFHYGLTA
+958 DVLNAIDYEYGLTA
-972 RYTTPRLWAKASE
+972 RYTTPALCGTKVG
-985 GLTLSADGI
+985 GLTLSADAT
-994 MYSRRGYGNSLLN
+994 MYSRRGYGSRYLN

-1017 SQPLWKGK
+1017 SQPFWKGK
-1025 LILRMEAFDLLHQ
+1025 LILRVEAFDLLHQ

-1057 TLPRYVMLHVVYHW
+1057 TLPRYVMFHAVYHW
-1071 NRNPKR
+1071 NRNPKRNR